1 MLSRVSARSY
11 SSAAQSIK
19 LTAREAPGNL
29 STLSVVVNNAGSKA
43 GKSGVAHLLSKYNF
57 LNNEAK
63 SALRF
68 TRESELLGG
77 IVSSDVTRDS
87 IVLKT
92 QFLKQDLPYFVEA
105 LGNVLTKTSFRDHEL
120 PETVLPAAKAQNAE
134 AQGSNAF
141 KAFESLHEISFR
153 KGLGNPLYYDGTSPI
168 SVDEIKQFASEA
180 YNTSNVSV
188 FGSGVN
194 EGDLK
199 KFIGES
205 AFSALPAG
213 ASKTTSVELH
223 NGKESRIRAAGGSVA
238 LIGVP
243 IKTADFAK
251 YEVLSAA
258 IGSTYLPGSSAPLS
272 QIPGAISKVLK
283 YQDAGLFVICVCNSD
298 AAVVAQGVKAA
309 KKAVDSVSA
318 SDLSSATKAAEL
330 AVALQ
335 SRFESPVDV
344 KIDASAAKSPA
355 KLSEF
360 NYVAVGNVDLLPYA
374 NEL

>member
-1 MLSRVSARSY
+1 M
-11 SSAAQSIK
+11 
-19 LTAREAPGNL
+19 
-29 STLSVVVNNAGSKA
+29 
-43 GKSGVAHLLSKYNF
+43 
-57 LNNEAK
+57 NNEAK

-168 SVDEIKQFASEA
+168 SVERNQAICIRSLQYFQRVRLWLGCQQKV
-180 YNTSNVSV
+180 T
-188 FGSGVN
+188 
-194 EGDLK
+194 LK

-213 ASKTTSVELH
+213 S
-223 NGKESRIRAAGGSVA
+223 
-238 LIGVP
+238 
-243 IKTADFAK
+243 
-251 YEVLSAA
+251 
-258 IGSTYLPGSSAPLS
+258 LPRP
-272 QIPGAISKVLK
+272 
-283 YQDAGLFVICVCNSD
+283 
-298 AAVVAQGVKAA
+298 
-309 KKAVDSVSA
+309 
-318 SDLSSATKAAEL
+318 
-330 AVALQ
+330 LQ
-335 SRFESPVDV
+335 SSSTTVKNPES
-344 KIDASAAKSPA
+344 
-355 KLSEF
+355 E
-360 NYVAVGNVDLLPYA
+360 LLVV
-374 NEL
+374 LLL

>member
-1 MLSRVSARSY
+1 MLSRVSTRSY
-11 SSAAQSIK
+11 SSAAQTVK
-19 LTAREAPGNL
+19 LTAREAPGKL

-43 GKSGVAHLLSKYNF
+43 GKSGVAHLLSKFNF
-57 LNNEAK
+57 LNTESK

-77 IVSSDVTRDS
+77 IVSSNVTRDS
-87 IVLKT
+87 LVLKA
-92 QFLKQDLPYFVEA
+92 QFLREDLPYYVEE

-153 KGLGNPLYYDGTSPI
+153 KGLGNPLYYDGTTPATI
-168 SVDEIKQFASEA
+168 DDIKQFAAEA
-180 YNTSNVSV
+180 YNASNVSV
-188 FGSGVN
+188 YASGVN
-194 EGDLK
+194 ENDLTQ
-199 KFIGES
+199 FINES

-213 ASKTTSVELH
+213 ASKSTPVELH
-223 NGKESRIRAAGGSVA
+223 NGKESRIRAAGGSAAV
-238 LIGVP
+238 IGVP
-243 IKTADFAK
+243 IKPADFAK

-258 IGSTYLPGSSAPLS
+258 VGSSYLPGASAPLA

-283 YQDAGLFVICVCNSD
+283 YQDAGLFVVCVCGSD

-309 KKAVDSVSA
+309 KKAVDSVS
-318 SDLSSATKAAEL
+318 STDLSNATKSAEL

-335 SRFESPVDV
+335 STFESPLNV
-344 KIDASAAKSPA
+344 KIDASAANSPA
-355 KLSEF
+355 KLGEF

-374 NEL
+374 SEL